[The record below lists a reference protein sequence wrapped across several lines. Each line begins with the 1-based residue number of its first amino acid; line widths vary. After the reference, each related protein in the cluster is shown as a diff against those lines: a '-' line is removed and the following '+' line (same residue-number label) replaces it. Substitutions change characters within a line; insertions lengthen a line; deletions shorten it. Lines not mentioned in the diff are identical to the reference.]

1 MVTSVHYLSV
11 LNEIFL
17 LVPVQ
22 MRCSKLKLKTSLKVS
37 ERHEKSTVAS
47 FKITSFFK
55 QLLKIIVLDA
65 KVTHVL
71 KFRLAPRYYKRVFA
85 ATGV

>member
-11 LNEIFL
+11 LNEIPLF
-17 LVPVQ
+17 VPVQ
-22 MRCSKLKLKTSLKVS
+22 MRCSNLKLNTSLKVS
-37 ERHEKSTVAS
+37 ERHEKSAVAS
-47 FKITSFFK
+47 FKFTSFFE

-71 KFRLAPRYYKRVFA
+71 KFRLPPRYYKRVFA